1 MKAKCPSCNKVV
13 ELQDETKVQ
22 ELVTC
27 PFCKTILELV
37 KKFPPTLD
45 WVEDVT
51 IGSSQKLI
59 KKFY

>member
-1 MKAKCPSCNKVV
+1 MKKAKCPSCHKVV

-27 PFCKTILELV
+27 THCKTVLELV

-45 WVEDVT
+45 WVEDLT
-51 IGSSQKLI
+51 ISSSRFI
-59 KKFY
+59 KKYY